1 MCCAHRRQNPAQRG
15 GRGGAGRRQAKQQH
29 RRAATSQ
36 TAALVISEGRIELD
50 GESGRDTVALPGII
64 VKPMPRPAIDLFH
77 ETFGVAP
84 RAVASAPGRVNLIGE
99 HTDYNGGPVLPIAIA
114 ARTTAA
120 VGPGAAGEWGVLE
133 AVSTRFDKIVRVKWQ
148 EALPKGW
155 AAYVAG
161 VLRELWSLE
170 VVPRDGSVRIAVAS
184 DVPIGAGL
192 ASSAALA
199 VAAAKALAPS
209 LTPRQIAGIAF
220 RAEHDHVGVR
230 CGVMDQTIAALGKRD
245 HALLF
250 ECASLEAMQIPF
262 DARLLLVDTGK
273 RHDLSAGGLNERRAE
288 CEAAVKGLKVELPE
302 LLWLASWPAEWLP
315 RLKRALRE
323 PLRSRAVHVVS
334 ETARTRFAAQLLQ
347 QRKLK
352 QFGKL
357 LYESHESCR
366 RLYECSSPEL
376 DTVVA
381 AAKRTG
387 ALGARLTGAG
397 WGGAAIVLVNK
408 TDKTTIPA
416 IQRAYERA
424 YGRSAP
430 ISEVKASAG
439 AHTERV

>member
-1 MCCAHRRQNPAQRG
+1 
-15 GRGGAGRRQAKQQH
+15 
-29 RRAATSQ
+29 
-36 TAALVISEGRIELD
+36 
-50 GESGRDTVALPGII
+50 
-64 VKPMPRPAIDLFH
+64 MPRPAIDLFQ
-77 ETFGVAP
+77 ETFGAAP
-84 RAVASAPGRVNLIGE
+84 RAAASAPGRVNLIGE

-114 ARTTAA
+114 ERTTAA
-120 VGPGAAGEWGVLE
+120 FGPGAPGEWGVLE
-133 AVSTRFDKIVRVKWQ
+133 AVSTRFKNVVRVKWQ
-148 EALPKGW
+148 EELPKGW

-170 VVPRDGSVRIAVAS
+170 VVPREGAVRIAVAS

-192 ASSAALA
+192 SSSAALA

-209 LTPRQIAGIAF
+209 LNARQIAGVAF

-230 CGVMDQTIAALGKRD
+230 CGVMDQTISALGKRD

-250 ECASLEAMQIPF
+250 ECASLAATQIPF

-273 RHDLSAGGLNERRAE
+273 RHDLSMGGLNQRRAE
-288 CEAAVKGLKVELPE
+288 CEEAVKRLKVELPE
-302 LLWLASWPAEWLP
+302 LQWLASWPAEWLP

-347 QRKLK
+347 QQRLR

-376 DTVVA
+376 DIVVA
-381 AAKRTG
+381 AAKRAG

-408 TDKTTIPA
+408 TDRKTIPA
-416 IQRAYERA
+416 IQRAFERA

-439 AHTERV
+439 AHTERL

>member
-1 MCCAHRRQNPAQRG
+1 
-15 GRGGAGRRQAKQQH
+15 
-29 RRAATSQ
+29 
-36 TAALVISEGRIELD
+36 
-50 GESGRDTVALPGII
+50 
-64 VKPMPRPAIDLFH
+64 MPRPAIDLFH
-77 ETFGVAP
+77 ETFGTTP

-114 ARTTAA
+114 ERTTAA
-120 VGPGAAGEWGVLE
+120 VGPGAGEAGVLE
-133 AVSTRFDKIVRVKWQ
+133 AVSTRFMNVVRVKWQ
-148 EALPKGW
+148 EELPTGW

-170 VVPRDGSVRIAVAS
+170 AVPFDGSVRVAMTS

-192 ASSAALA
+192 SSSAALSVA
-199 VAAAKALAPS
+199 VAKALAPN
-209 LTPRQIAGIAF
+209 LNARQIAGVAF

-230 CGVMDQTIAALGKRD
+230 CGVMDQTISALGRRD

-250 ECASLEAMQIPF
+250 ECASLEATQIPF

-273 RHDLSAGGLNERRAE
+273 RHDLSTGGLNQRREE
-288 CEAAVKGLKVELPE
+288 CEEAVQRLKVELPE
-302 LLWLASWPAEWLP
+302 LQWLASWPAEWLP
-315 RLKRALRE
+315 RLKRALK
-323 PLRSRAVHVVS
+323 LR
-334 ETARTRFAAQLLQ
+334 
-347 QRKLK
+347 

-376 DTVVA
+376 DIVVA
-381 AAKRTG
+381 AAKRAG

-408 TDKTTIPA
+408 TDKRTIPA
-416 IQRAYERA
+416 IQRAFERA

-439 AHTERV
+439 AHTERL

>member
-1 MCCAHRRQNPAQRG
+1 
-15 GRGGAGRRQAKQQH
+15 
-29 RRAATSQ
+29 
-36 TAALVISEGRIELD
+36 
-50 GESGRDTVALPGII
+50 
-64 VKPMPRPAIDLFH
+64 MPRPAIDLFH
-77 ETFGVAP
+77 ETFGAAP
-84 RAVASAPGRVNLIGE
+84 WSAASAPGRVNLIGE

-114 ARTTAA
+114 ERTTAA
-120 VGPGAAGEWGVLE
+120 VGPGAPGESGLLE
-133 AVSTRFDKIVRVKWQ
+133 AVSTRFKNVVRVRWQ
-148 EALPKGW
+148 EELPKGW

-170 VVPRDGSVRIAVAS
+170 IVPPNGSARIAVAS
-184 DVPIGAGL
+184 DLPVGAGL

-199 VAAAKALAPS
+199 VAVAKALAPN
-209 LTPRQIAGIAF
+209 LKARQIAGVAF

-230 CGVMDQTIAALGKRD
+230 CGVMDQTISALGRRD

-250 ECASLEAMQIPF
+250 ECASLEATQIPF

-273 RHDLSAGGLNERRAE
+273 RHDLSTGGLNQRRAE
-288 CEAAVKGLKVELPE
+288 CEEAVKRLKVELPE
-302 LLWLASWPAEWLP
+302 LQWLASWPVEWLP
-315 RLKRALRE
+315 RLKRALPE

-334 ETARTRFAAQLLQ
+334 ETARTRFAGQLLEQ
-347 QRKLK
+347 QKLR

-381 AAKRTG
+381 AAKRAG

-397 WGGAAIVLVNK
+397 WGGAAVVLVNK
-408 TDKTTIPA
+408 TDKNTMPA
-416 IQRAYERA
+416 IQRAFERA

>member
-1 MCCAHRRQNPAQRG
+1 
-15 GRGGAGRRQAKQQH
+15 
-29 RRAATSQ
+29 
-36 TAALVISEGRIELD
+36 
-50 GESGRDTVALPGII
+50 
-64 VKPMPRPAIDLFH
+64 MPRPAIDLFH
-77 ETFGVAP
+77 EAFGTTP
-84 RAVASAPGRVNLIGE
+84 RAAASAPGRVNLIGE
-99 HTDYNGGPVLPIAIA
+99 HTDYNGGPVLPIAIG

-120 VGPGAAGEWGVLE
+120 VGPGAPGECGVLE
-133 AVSTRFDKIVRVKWQ
+133 AVSARLKKVVRVKWQ

-170 VVPRDGSVRIAVAS
+170 VLPRDGSVRIAIAS

-192 ASSAALA
+192 SSSAALA

-209 LTPRQIAGIAF
+209 LTPRQIAGVAF

-250 ECASLEAMQIPF
+250 ECASLEATQIPF

-273 RHDLSAGGLNERRAE
+273 RHDLSAGGLNQRRAE
-288 CEAAVKGLKVELPE
+288 CEEAVKRLKIELPE
-302 LLWLASWPAEWLP
+302 LVWLASWPAEWLP

-376 DTVVA
+376 DTVVST
-381 AAKRTG
+381 AKRAG

-416 IQRAYERA
+416 IQRAYERT

-430 ISEVKASAG
+430 ISEVQASAG
-439 AHTERV
+439 AHTERL

>member
-1 MCCAHRRQNPAQRG
+1 M
-15 GRGGAGRRQAKQQH
+15 
-29 RRAATSQ
+29 S
-36 TAALVISEGRIELD
+36 
-50 GESGRDTVALPGII
+50 
-64 VKPMPRPAIDLFH
+64 RPAIDLFH
-77 ETFGVAP
+77 ETFGAEP
-84 RAVASAPGRVNLIGE
+84 RAAASAPGRVNLIGE

-120 VGPGAAGEWGVLE
+120 VGPGAPGESGVLE
-133 AVSTRFDKIVRVKWQ
+133 AVSTRFKNVVRVKWQ
-148 EALPKGW
+148 EELPKGW

-170 VVPRDGSVRIAVAS
+170 VMPPNWSARVAVS
-184 DVPIGAGL
+184 SEVPIGAGL
-192 ASSAALA
+192 SSSAALA
-199 VAAAKALAPS
+199 VAVAQALAPN
-209 LTPRQIAGIAF
+209 LKPRQIAGVAF

-230 CGVMDQTIAALGKRD
+230 CGVMDQTISALGKRD

-250 ECASLEAMQIPF
+250 ECASLAATQIPF

-273 RHDLSAGGLNERRAE
+273 RHDLSTGGLNQRRAE
-288 CEAAVKGLKVELPE
+288 CEEAVKRLKVELPE
-302 LLWLASWPAEWLP
+302 LQWLASWPAEWLP

-347 QRKLK
+347 EKKLR

-381 AAKRTG
+381 AAKRAG

-408 TDKTTIPA
+408 TDKKTIPA
-416 IQRAYERA
+416 IQRAFERA
-424 YGRSAP
+424 YGRSPP
-430 ISEVKASAG
+430 ISEVEASAG
-439 AHTERV
+439 AHTERL